1 MHETTVL
8 GKMKDYQNLQDSELA
23 VLLREG
29 DDAAFIEIYERYN
42 GLLYAYAYRKLR
54 EKQESEDVV
63 QDVFIGLWEKREKFV
78 LKTYLS
84 GFLYK
89 SVLNKILDIW
99 KHNKVV
105 TEHAAL
111 HMLQINT
118 DTIETDF
125 LIREKEIAAMIAK
138 EIAAMPP
145 RMREIYE
152 LKYQQYESTKNI
164 ASQLGISEHTVSNQL
179 KNAAKHLKNRLG
191 LIIFVIYILNK

>member
-1 MHETTVL
+1 MHETTVA
-8 GKMKDYQNLQDSELA
+8 GKMKDYQNLRDSELA
-23 VLLREG
+23 VLLRNG
-29 DDAAFIEIYERYN
+29 DDAAFMEIYERYN
-42 GLLYAYAYRKLR
+42 SLLYAYAYRKLQD
-54 EKQESEDVV
+54 KQESEDVV

-111 HMLQINT
+111 HTLQINT
-118 DTIETDF
+118 DTIETDY
-125 LIREKEIAAMIAK
+125 LIREKEIAAMIEK

-152 LKYQQYESTKNI
+152 LKYKQYESTKNI

-179 KNAAKHLKNRLG
+179 KNATKHLKNKLG
-191 LIIFVIYILNK
+191 LIVFVIYILNK

>member
-1 MHETTVL
+1 MHETTVA
-8 GKMKDYQNLQDSELA
+8 GKMKDYQNLRDSELA
-23 VLLREG
+23 VLLRNG
-29 DDAAFIEIYERYN
+29 DDTAFMEIYERYN
-42 GLLYAYAYRKLR
+42 SLLYAYAYRKLHD
-54 EKQESEDVV
+54 KQESEDVV
-63 QDVFIGLWEKREKFV
+63 QDVFIGLWEKRETFV

-118 DTIETDF
+118 DSIETDH
-125 LIREKEIAAMIAK
+125 LIREKEIAAMIEK

-152 LKYQQYESTKNI
+152 LKYKQYESTKNI

-179 KNAAKHLKNRLG
+179 KNATKHLKNKLG